1 MLVAALI
8 KNEVPHAMLF
18 TGEAGIGKK
27 TTAMNFAMAVH
38 CKTPGPMAGGVS
50 FSGTRNVDPCGA
62 CRPCRNIASGNHPDV
77 HYVAP
82 SGAYIRIDSI
92 RSLCETI
99 SLRPAE
105 GDVRIALIAEAH
117 LMNAEA
123 GNALLKVLEEPP
135 GKTVFILSAPQ
146 AADILPTIVSRCRQ
160 IRFNPI
166 PEDRL
171 TEYLVDNAGLLQQ
184 DACAIAR
191 LAGGSIGTALALSG
205 NRGIIAH
212 RKQVIDRMEM
222 IFSGPSG
229 SDLQWAETLA
239 ADREKALL
247 SLEIMK
253 SWLRDLAV
261 FPVSP
266 DRIVNSDDGSRISE
280 KAGRLEDNQLL
291 EKLDAIWQ
299 TERALQSNAKLR
311 LAMEALFMKLAK

>member
-1 MLVAALI
+1 MLAAALM

-18 TGEAGIGKK
+18 TGEAGIGKQ

-38 CKTPGPMAGGVS
+38 CKHPGSMAGGFS
-50 FSGTRNVDPCGA
+50 FPGAKIDPCGT
-62 CRPCRNIASGNHPDV
+62 CRPCRNIASGSHPDV
-77 HYVAP
+77 HCVAP
-82 SGAYIRIDSI
+82 SGAYIRIDVI
-92 RSLCETI
+92 RSLCESV
-99 SLRPAE
+99 SLRPVE
-105 GDVRIALIAEAH
+105 GDMRIALIADAH
-117 LMNAEA
+117 RMNAEA

-135 GKTVFILSAPQ
+135 GKTVFILTAPQ
-146 AADILPTIVSRCRQ
+146 AADMLPTVVSRCRR

-171 TEYLVDNAGLLQQ
+171 TEYLVDNADLSQH
-184 DACAIAR
+184 DASAIAR
-191 LAGGSIGTALALSG
+191 LAGGSIGTARALSG

-212 RKQVIDRMEM
+212 RKLVIDRMEM
-222 IFSGPSG
+222 IFREPDG

-261 FPVSP
+261 FPVAP
-266 DRIVNSDDGSRISE
+266 GKIVNSDDGSRIGE
-280 KAGRLEDNQLL
+280 NAGRLGKKQLL
-291 EKLDAIWQ
+291 EKMDAIWQ
-299 TERALQSNAKLR
+299 TERALQGNAKPR

>member
-1 MLVAALI
+1 
-8 KNEVPHAMLF
+8 MLF
-18 TGEAGIGKK
+18 TGEAGIGKQ

-38 CKTPGPMAGGVS
+38 CQTPGPMADNVS
-50 FSGTRNVDPCGA
+50 FSGTKHIDPCGA
-62 CRPCRNIASGNHPDV
+62 CRPCRKIASGNHPDI
-77 HYVAP
+77 HCVAP
-82 SGAYIRIDSI
+82 SGAYIRIDAI
-92 RSLCETI
+92 RGLCEAI
-99 SLRPAE
+99 SLRPTE
-105 GDVRIALIAEAH
+105 GEMRVALIADAH

-123 GNALLKVLEEPP
+123 GNALLKALEEPP
-135 GKTVFILSAPQ
+135 GKTVFILTAPQ

-160 IRFNPI
+160 IRFSPI

-171 TEYLVDNAGLLQQ
+171 IEYLIDDAGLLQQ

-191 LAGGSIGTALALSG
+191 LAGGSIGAALALSG
-205 NRGIIAH
+205 NREIIEH
-212 RKQVIDRMEM
+212 RKQVIDNMEM
-222 IFSGPSG
+222 IFRGPRG

-247 SLEIMK
+247 YLEIMK

-266 DRIVNSDDGSRISE
+266 DRIVNSDDRSRISE
-280 KAGRLEDNQLL
+280 KAGRLEKKQLL

-299 TERALQSNAKLR
+299 TERSLQCNARPR